1 MHPACKVLINV
12 VLLLWYYETTSPRFI
27 VHFLDCTDVTRSQV
41 HSGRE
46 KERERDNY
54 ITITADVIL
63 SFLLV
68 FATRRSEEPFLPAAK
83 SAPMTGKVHDEEIE
97 KH

>member
-1 MHPACKVLINV
+1 MH
-12 VLLLWYYETTSPRFI
+12 
-27 VHFLDCTDVTRSQV
+27 CTDVTRSQV

-46 KERERDNY
+46 KERERDNN